1 MDNNL
6 IIISFCLSIPILIFT
21 QRLFLKMNYTDKIL
35 SRSSHKSIATRS
47 GGVSIFLM
55 LFLIS
60 LYFYLDG
67 KTLFDYS
74 FIVPLSLLVLVGLY
88 DDINN
93 IDYKL
98 KFIFQIIAAKII
110 IDNGLIID
118 NLHGVIGIYELS
130 RLVSQLLTIFIIVA
144 IINSINF
151 IDGIDG
157 LALSVIIFFILS
169 FEFFSMNITPFRSIS
184 WILIPSLI
192 ALSFFN
198 FKKEKKIF
206 LGDSGSHFLGGIAS
220 IYVVYVLS
228 NDYIIKPEYDLHK
241 ILFIISIFTY
251 PIIDMIRIF
260 FIRLLNNKSPFE
272 ADKKHLHHLILSKT
286 KSHFKTTFLII
297 LFSIIV
303 IFTFQLIQNF
313 Q

>member
-1 MDNNL
+1 MDNIL

-74 FIVPLSLLVLVGLY
+74 LIVPLSLLVIVGLY

-130 RLVSQLLTIFIIVA
+130 RLTSQLITIFIIVA

-157 LALSVIIFFILS
+157 LTLSVIIIFILS
-169 FEFFSMNITPFRSIS
+169 FEFFSMNITPFKSIS

-198 FKKEKKIF
+198 FKKKKRYF
-206 LGDSGSHFLGGIAS
+206 
-220 IYVVYVLS
+220 
-228 NDYIIKPEYDLHK
+228 
-241 ILFIISIFTY
+241 
-251 PIIDMIRIF
+251 
-260 FIRLLNNKSPFE
+260 
-272 ADKKHLHHLILSKT
+272 
-286 KSHFKTTFLII
+286 
-297 LFSIIV
+297 
-303 IFTFQLIQNF
+303 
-313 Q
+313 

>member
-1 MDNNL
+1 
-6 IIISFCLSIPILIFT
+6 
-21 QRLFLKMNYTDKIL
+21 MNYTDKVI

-47 GGVSIFLM
+47 GGASIFLI

-60 LYFYLDG
+60 SYFYLDG

-74 FIVPLSLLVLVGLY
+74 FLVPLSLLVLIGLY

-110 IDNGLIID
+110 IDNGLVID
-118 NLHGVIGIYELS
+118 NLHGVIGIYELG
-130 RLVSQLLTIFIIVA
+130 RLASQLLTIFIIVA

-157 LALSVIIFFILS
+157 LALSIIILFILS
-169 FEFFSMNITPFRSIS
+169 FEFFTINITPFKSIS
-184 WILIPSLI
+184 SIIIPSLI

-206 LGDSGSHFLGGIAS
+206 LGDSGSHLLGGIAS

-241 ILFIISIFTY
+241 ILFIISILTY
-251 PIIDMIRIF
+251 PIIDIIRIF
-260 FIRLLNNKSPFE
+260 FKRLLNNKSPFE
-272 ADKKHLHHLILSKT
+272 ADKNHLHHLILLKT
-286 KSHFKTTFLII
+286 KSHFKTTFFII
-297 LFSIIV
+297 LSNIII